1 MESFHDVSC
10 ILFDMN
16 GMIVTAA
23 VTSMEALQRGAIW
36 IASRDPAIDFLTD
49 AVAVEATLLGLTIPL
64 SFEIISRIS
73 ERYESDVVTR
83 QFVSEPIVRWMPHC
97 LVANIGLAI
106 VMKFMKSPGQHGG
119 FEWRLVS
126 WFGLLG
132 FIFTTW
138 MLFRFLST
146 LKKYIVNRQF
156 VVDSLLNEAR
166 KSLS

>member
-1 MESFHDVSC
+1 
-10 ILFDMN
+10 MN
-16 GMIVTAA
+16 SIIVNAAITTTAA
-23 VTSMEALQRGAIW
+23 LQEGAFW

-83 QFVSEPIVRWMPHC
+83 QFVSEPVVRWMPHC
-97 LVANIGLAI
+97 LIANIGLAI
-106 VMKFMKSPGQHGG
+106 VMKFMKSPGQQGG

-126 WFGLLG
+126 WLGLLG
-132 FIFTTW
+132 FAFTTW
-138 MLFRFLST
+138 MLFRFMSI

-166 KSLS
+166 KALS